1 MHKSLLKILFLFLLV
16 KPWTGFA
23 QFEVMQT
30 LAKADS
36 SYGYTEIIGFG
47 SSLDK
52 LPFWMQAN
60 QFGVLPK
67 TAPSGTIRLGAQ
79 KIWNLS
85 ASDEE
90 SHWKF
95 GAAIEAVGNTGSPA
109 GGILP
114 QANASLR
121 FKNWELFVG
130 RRKQWVGLADSTMG
144 SGSYAWSGNA
154 LPIPKIQFGTTKF
167 VNVPLTKGWVAFNA
181 FYSEGLFEKKRPV
194 TSNLRLHQKM
204 LYIRLGKES
213 SRLKLYGGLNHQV
226 QWGGQSPYLTA
237 ESNNLPNGFK
247 NYLNMI
253 TGALGGEGAEVTHF
267 DSTSRIGNHL
277 GSIDMAAEIETYGVS
292 IFLYRQFIYEDG
304 TLFYMQALKDGLNGI
319 RIRRK
324 NSYGAGFEVTE
335 GVFEFLYTKDQGG
348 DEFIIGDPLK
358 RGIDNYFNNQ
368 QVRDGW
374 SYHIRTIGTPFIP
387 PSADTKWKYPV
398 YADNHT
404 SNNRVLSVHMGL
416 RGTIAQRIHWYT
428 KLSYSNNSGA
438 YLAPFTPSANQ
449 FSGLLAFQ
457 SHLNFLG
464 GATLKGSLAADI
476 GKLYPTTYGFSLGLR
491 KDFSF

>member
-1 MHKSLLKILFLFLLV
+1 MHITFLRAFFFILLINPLTSFS
-16 KPWTGFA
+16 
-23 QFEVMQT
+23 QFETIQT
-30 LAKADS
+30 LAKIDS
-36 SYGYTEIIGFG
+36 SYGYAEIIGFG
-47 SSLDK
+47 SSQDR
-52 LPFWMQAN
+52 LPFWMHAN

-67 TAPSGTIRLGAQ
+67 TASSGTMRVGAQ

-85 ASDEE
+85 ASGEE

-95 GAAIEAVGNTGSPA
+95 GATIEAVGNTGSPA
-109 GGILP
+109 HIFLP
-114 QANASLR
+114 QANAALK

-130 RRKQWVGLADSTMG
+130 RRKQWIGLADSTMG

-167 VNVPLTKGWVAFNA
+167 INVPLTKGWVAFNA

-204 LYIRLGKES
+204 LYVRLGKES

-277 GSIDMAAEIETYGVS
+277 GSIDMAAEIETYGAS
-292 IFLYRQFIYEDG
+292 IFIYRQFIYEDG
-304 TLFYMQALKDGLNGI
+304 TLFYLQALKDGLNGI
-319 RIRRK
+319 RIRKK
-324 NSYGAGFEVTE
+324 NFYGSGFEITE

-358 RGIDNYFNNQ
+358 RGIDNYLNNQ

-387 PSADTKWKYPV
+387 PSADTKWKYPA

-404 SNNRVLSVHMGL
+404 SNNRVLVVHMGL
-416 RGTIAQRIHWYT
+416 KGTIAQRVQWYT

-438 YLAPFTPSANQ
+438 YLAPFAPSANQ

-457 SHLNFLG
+457 SRIKLMG
-464 GATLKGSLAADI
+464 GTTIKGSLATDT

-491 KDFSF
+491 KDFSL